1 MDGYFTVKRL
11 KEAGEDV
18 DPILEKRVNKY
29 AARLNLNHF
38 SQFCCPITELS
49 YDEYKDVKSASEFAL
64 LRCIYPAR
72 LASSNSRTNRKTL
85 QKSSSYLFCS
95 IL

>member
-29 AARLNLNHF
+29 AARLNLDHF

-49 YDEYKDVKSASEFAL
+49 YDEYKDVKSASEFL
-64 LRCIYPAR
+64 MSFPAI
-72 LASSNSRTNRKTL
+72 K
-85 QKSSSYLFCS
+85 
-95 IL
+95 